1 MAFLRW
7 SRDVLVAMLKLSVFW
22 LPLIFVFAWLVD

>member
-7 SRDVLVAMLKLSVFW
+7 SRDVLKAMLTLAVFW
-22 LPLIFVFAWLVD
+22 LPLIFVVAWVID